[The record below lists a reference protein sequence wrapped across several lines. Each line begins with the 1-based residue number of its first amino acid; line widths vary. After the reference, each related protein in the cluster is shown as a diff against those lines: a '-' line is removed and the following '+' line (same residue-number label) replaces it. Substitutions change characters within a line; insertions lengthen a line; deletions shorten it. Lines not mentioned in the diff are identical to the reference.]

1 MVSSIVAFKGV
12 VHFYWLLTCI
22 CSKRS
27 SAWFWED
34 KRNLLTDSRKC
45 LIWFLVLRQSS
56 MEFGKQMRSLSLT
69 QDHTFHP
76 QSGCVEFNQRKKWS
90 PCSIIF
96 PINFKQRLYR
106 LCVCNHKQSAL
117 PPGVH
122 HNCFVV
128 TLYLVTRTIHH
139 VHRSFQ
145 NLCGDRTRAHYFQD
159 YICIMQSCLCEI
171 LAICV
176 CWITYDHEKLNLR
189 MFIRRQ
195 GVDPALSTG

>member
-1 MVSSIVAFKGV
+1 MTDKTVLHASVLLGRENLGLQDALTWWCQIWLNAIKQMVSSIVAFKGV

-106 LCVCNHKQSAL
+106 LCVCISHLLFDSLFINFQHNSR
-117 PPGVH
+117 PPCPGPT
-122 HNCFVV
+122 NWRWRFRPCFWWPG
-128 TLYLVTRTIHH
+128 
-139 VHRSFQ
+139 HRKKDRKKPGSFT
-145 NLCGDRTRAHYFQD
+145 G
-159 YICIMQSCLCEI
+159 
-171 LAICV
+171 
-176 CWITYDHEKLNLR
+176 
-189 MFIRRQ
+189 Q
-195 GVDPALSTG
+195 G